1 MYDHLNL
8 NKLKEVIND
17 VFNSNK
23 INGIDLPQAFHP
35 SPLGHKMFNDALI
48 AEMQKLADSINTKLI
63 FKNPNTEVITE
74 VTLKQWN
81 KLSYETKEKLRYH
94 CISNNLP
101 EYRPGKFYKETGFIP
116 IFNTYE
122 TTGGVTI
129 TMQHNPILDNQLA
142 PGNAWTPI
150 EHNSY
155 IAGIDPYKINNK

>member
-74 VTLKQWN
+74 VSLEEWN
-81 KLSYETKEKLRYH
+81 KLSYETKEKLRDY

-101 EYRPGKFYKETGFIP
+101 EYRPGLYEQLDTTNIWK
-116 IFNTYE
+116 TYQ
-122 TTGGVTI
+122 TTRGVTI